1 MTTRWVT
8 SLTLVLLSILLAA
21 VPMATLARAQDGDPI
36 LVVPGGAVDG
46 VIAVDP
52 PLQRVDAGA
61 SIRWTLRN
69 GGADAALEL
78 TIVDITV
85 DATGAVTPGPRRLD
99 LAPPSSLTLRE
110 GEVGR
115 VSVDV
120 PAETPDGVV
129 ALVARTEGT
138 NPEVEVA
145 GIVTIGA
152 LPAAEV
158 AIAQVDPGD
167 GAVVIDIGAEAT
179 TVVDVAVRVR
189 AWPGVDAG
197 VDPRP
202 RTDPDGDVDDG
213 GGLGADVDDD
223 GPVAGIDLRDGDLR
237 GREGTDGDDARDLDL
252 RVGAFGAR
260 DEGDDPVGRLGRHVD
275 GDPAHLAL
283 TQGQRRRW
291 REVQATG
298 TGGDRTGGIDRDVHD
313 RELERGVGPAVAE
326 RPADG
331 RPRVDPLQWGV
342 HGDHAVD
349 GATWDHEDRVSVLG
363 PGEGGHRHRGEE
375 DRQEHEGEGGHPAR
389 RHRDPRRSW
398 PGQPRDRC
406 GLRCPA

>member
-197 VDPRP
+197 VDTVRNVIVPAP
-202 RTDPDGDVDDG
+202 
-213 GGLGADVDDD
+213 
-223 GPVAGIDLRDGDLR
+223 
-237 GREGTDGDDARDLDL
+237 GRQ
-252 RVGAFGAR
+252 V
-260 DEGDDPVGRLGRHVD
+260 
-275 GDPAHLAL
+275 
-283 TQGQRRRW
+283 
-291 REVQATG
+291 
-298 TGGDRTGGIDRDVHD
+298 
-313 RELERGVGPAVAE
+313 
-326 RPADG
+326 
-331 RPRVDPLQWGV
+331 RVD
-342 HGDHAVD
+342 
-349 GATWDHEDRVSVLG
+349 VSGSLSLI
-363 PGEGGHRHRGEE
+363 HI
-375 DRQEHEGEGGHPAR
+375 
-389 RHRDPRRSW
+389 
-398 PGQPRDRC
+398 
-406 GLRCPA
+406 